1 MTLGK
6 LNGLHNEPG
15 EIIQLIMPDPARAF
29 AGRAARL
36 RALAPGHAMG
46 PFLEAMAHL
55 ADAQHVACDAELG
68 RPPGVASQPGVA
80 PADGSPGD
88 AAPWI
93 VALRK
98 IVGAMQRVSLPE
110 PTLAVLKGL
119 ASATAAQLE
128 ILAQALLARD
138 HGQIDAAAAPFVG
151 AALQVHWTA
160 LASARPPGESDC
172 MGNACPVCGSPPVAG
187 LVQSGRQLRYLAC
200 SLCAAQWYHPRLA
213 CTACDA
219 TAELSYFKIEGR
231 AAGVRAEAC
240 RRCRSYLKLFYLEVD
255 PGADP
260 CADDLATIALDL
272 LMAGKGYCRNGVNL
286 FIR

>member
-1 MTLGK
+1 MTLGRP
-6 LNGLHNEPG
+6 NFLHDEAG
-15 EIIQLIMPDPARAF
+15 EIIRLIMPDPERAF

-36 RALAPGHAMG
+36 RALARGHAMG

-55 ADAQHVACDAELG
+55 ADAQHAACATQMG
-68 RPPGVASQPGVA
+68 RSPAAASLPDVV
-80 PADGSPGD
+80 PADRSPD
-88 AAPWI
+88 REEPWI
-93 VALRK
+93 EALKR
-98 IVGAMQRVSLPE
+98 IVGDMQRVSLPE

-119 ASATAAQLE
+119 AGAAPAQLG
-128 ILAQALLARD
+128 ILARALRSRN

-151 AALQVHWTA
+151 AALQVYWTA
-160 LASARPPGESDC
+160 LASARPPGKSDC

-219 TAELSYFKIEGR
+219 TADLSYFRIEGT

-240 RRCRSYLKLFYLEVD
+240 HRCRSYLKLFYLEID
-255 PGADP
+255 PGAEP
-260 CADDLATIALDL
+260 GADDLATIALDF
-272 LMAGKGYCRNGVNL
+272 LMAEKGYCRNGVDL